1 MKFRH
6 RMMIPILAAAM
17 LAAASGASQAQ
28 SEFKVGFVL
37 SQIGPLAELAKTYL
51 DGAEVGVAMVNE
63 TGGIGGMKV
72 RLIACDAQGQ
82 EPQAVI
88 CAKKLINDDKV
99 NLMIG
104 ATGTPWRAKDSRTVL
119 R

>member
-6 RMMIPILAAAM
+6 RMMVPILAAAM

-63 TGGIGGMKV
+63 TGGIGGMK
-72 RLIACDAQGQ
+72 
-82 EPQAVI
+82 
-88 CAKKLINDDKV
+88 
-99 NLMIG
+99 
-104 ATGTPWRAKDSRTVL
+104 
-119 R
+119 